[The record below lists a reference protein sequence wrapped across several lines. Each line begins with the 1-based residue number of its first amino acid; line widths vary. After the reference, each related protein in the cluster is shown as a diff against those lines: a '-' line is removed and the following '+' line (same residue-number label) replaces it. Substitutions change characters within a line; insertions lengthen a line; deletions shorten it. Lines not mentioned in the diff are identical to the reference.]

1 MSGLDILLVVIVAV
15 SVGVGLMRGLIRE
28 AMSIISWVLAFWFGL
43 SYADRAVPLVAKY
56 IPGVALQSGIAF
68 VVVFVAS
75 LFLFS
80 IISYLLYKVLAVKA
94 IQGPDRL
101 LGAAF
106 GVLRAILLIAI
117 LIIVS
122 RGINLNRSEF
132 WLASNLV
139 SYFDP
144 TADLISQLLPKIVA
158 DPPAS

>member
-1 MSGLDILLVVIVAV
+1 MSGLDIILVIIVAI

-28 AMSIISWVLAFWFGL
+28 ALSIISWVLAFWLGL
-43 SYADRAVPLVAKY
+43 SYADWAVPLVAKY

-68 VVVFVAS
+68 VVVFVVS

-80 IISYLLYKVLAVKA
+80 IVSYLLYKAIAVKA

-122 RGINLNRSEF
+122 RGIELNRSEF
-132 WLASNLV
+132 WLASNFI

-144 TADLISQLLPKIVA
+144 TADLISQLLPKVVA
-158 DPPAS
+158 ESPAS